1 MRLSR
6 WFLGGIIVL
15 ALGVLGMSACKK
27 GSTPHEGHEESA
39 APSASLEGHYHCPM
53 HPAYTSDKPGDCPI
67 CGMSLVPIESDQAHE
82 EAVRL
87 ARPSAAAG
95 EQAGVAQSSVT
106 GQAPVTVAAS
116 RQQLIGVRL
125 DLVAKRE
132 LQWIIRSSGRVAYDP
147 ELYSAIAE
155 HREAIAAQRKIKDS
169 PWPDVHERSEA
180 LVRASTLRLRQMGLS
195 ESQINEIPKKLEQP
209 TNLLLG
215 QAGGTVWIYAQ
226 IYEYE
231 SGLVRPGQKV
241 EVTAAA
247 FPGQTFQGKVKAVD
261 PILNAETR
269 SLRVRAEV
277 PNPEGLLKPE
287 MYVDAA
293 IHIDLGR
300 RLAVPAEAVIDTGTR
315 QLVFVEKEPGLFEP
329 RELRL
334 GQKAGGF
341 RAVVS
346 GVQEGEKVVVSGN
359 FLIDSESKLKAATSQ
374 PGGHQH

>member
-6 WFLGGIIVL
+6 WFLGGSIIL
-15 ALGVLGMSACKK
+15 ALGVLGISACKK
-27 GSTPHEGHEESA
+27 GSTPHEGHEKSA
-39 APSASLEGHYHCPM
+39 APSASLKGHYHCPM

-67 CGMSLVPIESDQAHE
+67 CGMSLVLIESDQAHE

-87 ARPSAAAG
+87 TRPAG
-95 EQAGVAQSSVT
+95 EQAGVASSSVT

-155 HREAIAAQRKIKDS
+155 HREAISAQRKIKDS

-195 ESQINEIPKKLEQP
+195 EAQINEIPKKLEQP

-293 IHIDLGR
+293 IHVDLGR

-315 QLVFVEKEPGLFEP
+315 QIVFVEKGPGLFEP